1 MKKRKKLNIKK
12 LLLIIIILIGIIY
25 FKNFY
30 KSNSFISEKNSNDYD
45 VIKLDKKEAQTQ

>member
-30 KSNSFISEKNSNDYD
+30 KSNSFI
-45 VIKLDKKEAQTQ
+45 